1 MTDDTKA
8 AAGWTKAKLYA
19 EMKKVTRERDE
30 AQAKLTAC
38 HRLAWPRGGDLNG
51 DPVCD
56 LMLAFGTNKSLFEDA
71 VTERDAARLQARELE
86 SRLGNTEAKLENASI
101 VEHKAV
107 EALVVAERERDEAL
121 AAYASTREASIAQ
134 VNFANAEAQRF
145 QTMLLEAKA
154 ANASV
159 AARDAALTAAY
170 QALDEISHQSLSAIG
185 SETWSELQ
193 ERLLEFH
200 GVASRAMAAARAVP
214 EVQGNGQHDAKCPT
228 RAGVGFCDCDAPRAV
243 PVVFDPPMTATNA
256 VTSAVIHTEPVHLY
270 NAPRAVPVERVREL
284 MTRAHGL
291 GLQHVKLDAL
301 LKEVES

>member
-1 MTDDTKA
+1 VTDDTKA

-86 SRLGNTEAKLENASI
+86 GRLGNTAAKLENASI
-101 VEHKAV
+101 VEHKAI

-145 QTMLLEAKA
+145 QAMFLEAKA

-159 AARDAALTAAY
+159 AARQREDTAGAACAALTDLAY
-170 QALDEISHQSLSAIG
+170 GAEEAVHVRDVL
-185 SETWSELQ
+185 
-193 ERLLEFH
+193 
-200 GVASRAMAAARAVP
+200 MARPLVTDDARDLT
-214 EVQGNGQHDAKCPT
+214 G
-228 RAGVGFCDCDAPRAV
+228 
-243 PVVFDPPMTATNA
+243 
-256 VTSAVIHTEPVHLY
+256 
-270 NAPRAVPVERVREL
+270 
-284 MTRAHGL
+284 
-291 GLQHVKLDAL
+291 
-301 LKEVES
+301 KEVES